1 MSSSTKILDCIL
13 SIPTIFPLIPLSII
27 AICSSFNCFNSLRIL
42 DKDGN
47 GRIEK
52 IEPAFEW
59 CYQNNITIVN
69 LSFGTTNF
77 NEYEKLRNLVNKYV
91 NNGLIIVAAT
101 ANSGFVTY
109 PASLTNVIGIATTDS
124 PLNYFKDYM
133 QMGIDSVVPSEH
145 IVKICDIETITSLS
159 NSYAAPYICAL
170 IANKL
175 NNDKT
180 LDIVKLKRYA
190 KEQSLEHLYYE
201 CPHFQD
207 ILSSYFL
214 YPNFLILP

>member
-1 MSSSTKILDCIL
+1 M
-13 SIPTIFPLIPLSII
+13 
-27 AICSSFNCFNSLRIL
+27 
-42 DKDGN
+42 
-47 GRIEK
+47 
-52 IEPAFEW
+52 
-59 CYQNNITIVN
+59 
-69 LSFGTTNF
+69 SFGTTNF

-124 PLNYFKDYM
+124 RLNYFKDYM
-133 QMGIDSVVPSEH
+133 QMGIDSFVPSEH

-159 NSYAAPYICAL
+159 NSYAAPYMCAL

-190 KEQSLEHLYYE
+190 KEQSHIEMTVECYEPDWIYRAYISGRGTMSRAEYYLKQLQG
-201 CPHFQD
+201 CMMK
-207 ILSSYFL
+207 YRGK
-214 YPNFLILP
+214 